1 MSILKRGL
9 RPLQRELLAT
19 LNFVQSYLKETERRF
34 SQQRGLL
41 LRSIVMVRHLIL
53 LVIVSFIV
61 VIFLG
66 FFSHLVSALHALF
79 ITVENHFNFEVGG
92 FAVGK
97 RASEILALIVVP
109 LILAGLVYFVL
120 WLIRRPA
127 TNMVTLVMWM
137 TWLVLG
143 MSLMFHA

>member
-1 MSILKRGL
+1 
-9 RPLQRELLAT
+9 
-19 LNFVQSYLKETERRF
+19 
-34 SQQRGLL
+34 
-41 LRSIVMVRHLIL
+41 MVRHLIL

-61 VIFLG
+61 VVFLG